1 MAGQKQAQSKNS
13 DMVAK
18 QAVTSKTA
26 QEPMTV
32 DEAFNVLD
40 RVIGFINNCDNKASI
55 VLGGMVAI
63 LAIIFSGEGVKKIVD
78 TVSAIL
84 FSASGKP
91 STGEVVYLVLLIASL
106 ALLII
111 GLVYLMLTII
121 ARTKTSGSSAI
132 YFGHIAQ
139 LKDATSYKE
148 RILSSTKQEL
158 LEDILNQIY
167 INSSICSFK
176 YKHYNRGLKFTVIG
190 LAVLIVIL
198 AIGVFSL

>member
-1 MAGQKQAQSKNS
+1 MAGQKQTQSKKS
-13 DMVAK
+13 DTLAK

-40 RVIGFINNCDNKASI
+40 RVIGFINNCDSKASI
-55 VLGGMVAI
+55 VLSGTVAI

-84 FSASGKP
+84 FSPSGKP
-91 STGEVVYLVLLIASL
+91 STGETAYLVLLIVSL
-106 ALLII
+106 TLLII
-111 GLVYLMLTII
+111 GLAYLMLTVI

-139 LKDATSYKE
+139 LKDAAAYNK
-148 RILSSTKQEL
+148 RILSSTEKEL

-167 INSSICSFK
+167 INSSICSRK
-176 YKHYNRGLKFTVIG
+176 YKHYNRGLIFTVIG
-190 LAVLIVIL
+190 LAVLIAIL
-198 AIGVFSL
+198 AISLFRL